1 MNMTL
6 VADFEKRFSSGATIR
21 AAFSQ
26 PAEGFFSTVLFGPSG
41 SGKTTILRCLAGLER
56 PDRGMIRM
64 GEEVWFDADNGTDLR
79 PQKRGIGFLFQDYA
93 LFPHL
98 SVARNIGYGLRWMSW
113 RVRRQRVAMLM
124 EMLGLGGLEGRLPH
138 QLSAGQQQRVAL
150 ARAVAPKPRLL
161 LLDEPLSALD
171 APTRQRLRHE
181 LRSALAEL
189 KTPAVVVTHDPLEAV
204 ALADQAVV
212 ISEGQVR
219 QKGPIHEVFSRP
231 ADPNVARIVGVET
244 IEPGTIIAIQEG
256 LAHVRLGSTE
266 LTALAE
272 NITAGP
278 VYVCIRGEEVTLERG
293 GPTQTS
299 ARNRLVGRVAALQP
313 EGAAVRVIVDC
324 GFPLTALITRPAADQ
339 LGLTNGESVAASI
352 KASAIHLVTR
362 SEGGGESC
370 PSC

>member
-1 MNMTL
+1 MTL
-6 VADFEKRFSSGATIR
+6 VVDFEKRYPSGTIIR
-21 AAFSQ
+21 AGFSQ
-26 PAEGFFSTVLFGPSG
+26 PVEGFFSTVLFGPSG

-56 PDRGMIRM
+56 PDRGSIRM
-64 GEEVWFDADNGTDLR
+64 GEQTWFDADGDIHVM
-79 PQKRGIGFLFQDYA
+79 PQRRGVGFLFQHYA

-98 SVARNIGYGLRWMSW
+98 TVARNIDYGLSRMAW
-113 RVRRQRVAMLM
+113 RVRRDRVRTLM
-124 EMLGLGGLEGRLPH
+124 EMLGIAGLETRFPH

-150 ARAVAPKPRLL
+150 ARAVAPRPRLL

-189 KTPAVVVTHDPLEAV
+189 KTPAIVVTHDPLEAV

-212 ISEGQVR
+212 VSEGQVR

-244 IEPGTIIAIQEG
+244 IEPGTVIAIQDG
-256 LAHVRLGSTE
+256 LAQVRIGSTE

-293 GPTQTS
+293 EPTQTS
-299 ARNRLVGRVAALQP
+299 ARNRMAGHVTALQP
-313 EGAAVRVIVDC
+313 EGAAIRVNLDC
-324 GFPLTALITRPAADQ
+324 GFPLTALVTRPAAEQ
-339 LGLTNGESVAASI
+339 LGLANGQSVCASI
-352 KASAIHLVTR
+352 KASAIHLVKRTK
-362 SEGGGESC
+362 GDGESC